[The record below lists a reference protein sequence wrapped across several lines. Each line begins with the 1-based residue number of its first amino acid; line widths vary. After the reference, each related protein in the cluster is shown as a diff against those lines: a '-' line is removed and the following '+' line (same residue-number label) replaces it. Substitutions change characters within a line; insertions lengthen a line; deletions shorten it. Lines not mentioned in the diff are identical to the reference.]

1 MRATPRIPRCAIPI
15 HTDQSWLDPLHDR
28 KNGCGKRGNQ
38 RFGMIAAAAGNGK
51 GVPQVGAL
59 KCLTALLARFANDP
73 DVCSDQQIQ
82 LALDGARL
90 HRREYAIQLLMSV
103 RVGQVIQSTVPPE
116 LDLRIQESVDREN
129 LAREL
134 ATAEATCRRERIR
147 GCAQR
152 SRNSNS
158 KKKRS
163 LLSAGSCARPRHEI
177 CL

>member
-1 MRATPRIPRCAIPI
+1 MRATPHIPRCAIPI

-90 HRREYAIQLLMSV
+90 HRREYAIELLMSV

-129 LAREL
+129 LARENQRMMR
-134 ATAEATCRRERIR
+134 AEKQKLELEKEALLVECRQLRE
-147 GCAQR
+147 AMA
-152 SRNSNS
+152 RNL
-158 KKKRS
+158 S
-163 LLSAGSCARPRHEI
+163 LT
-177 CL
+177 

>member
-129 LAREL
+129 LARENQRMR
-134 ATAEATCRRERIR
+134 AEKQKLELEKEALLVECRQLRE
-147 GCAQR
+147 AMA
-152 SRNSNS
+152 RNL
-158 KKKRS
+158 S
-163 LLSAGSCARPRHEI
+163 LT
-177 CL
+177 